1 MEIGISIKQRLFQI
15 AEIIHLRVF
24 GHAMSD
30 GMGRFLGNLNYVFM
44 ATLVV
49 GVLIYTLNI
58 MAGRWLSVEDYGR
71 YQLALSMSF
80 FLIIPISMGLTT
92 AGIHALAKKNGDQK
106 KIISSML
113 LLTAFFGTISVPLML
128 LFSGYIADLIGVE
141 KDLII
146 AAVIYT
152 AFFSLYSI
160 LRSVLQGLLD
170 FRRIAVF
177 EAVYAVVASVTYIL
191 FLVVLKRTEF
201 WLPLAAFSFGFLIF
215 GIACIPIIRRYF
227 ELASFSSESGKMLLK
242 NGLIMVAASVS
253 GFLLGNIDR
262 FIINGLIDIETVALY
277 SAYAYSAGVFLNFF
291 LQTFITVFFPSMSYI
306 DDASKVAINQKI
318 NRLYGV
324 AFVPLF
330 LLSFLFIVVSF
341 SLFGEKYTIS
351 YAYATLFSAY
361 IMVQFFVST
370 KQWLLASFGEKGML
384 YSTYAT
390 VLASATN
397 VVIVYL
403 FTKYYGL
410 GGAASG
416 LIVSLILF
424 IFINRYFLELLF
436 RRGEDNKYNQSI

>member
-1 MEIGISIKQRLFQI
+1 MGIDIAIKQKLFQF
-15 AEIIHLRVF
+15 AETIHLRVF

-30 GMGRFLGNLNYVFM
+30 SMGRFLGNLNYVFI
-44 ATLVV
+44 ATLIV
-49 GVLIYTLNI
+49 GILIYTMNI
-58 MAGRWLSVEDYGR
+58 IAGRWLSVEDYGR

-92 AGIHALAKKNGDQK
+92 AGIHALAKKNDDK
-106 KIISSML
+106 KRIISSML
-113 LLTAFFGTISVPLML
+113 LLTIFFGAVSIPLML

-141 KDLII
+141 KDLIV
-146 AAVIYT
+146 AAVVYT
-152 AFFSLYSI
+152 TFFSLYSI

-177 EAVYAVVASVTYIL
+177 ETIYAVVASVVFII
-191 FLVVLKRTEF
+191 FLIVLKRTEF
-201 WLPLAAFSFGFLIF
+201 WLPLAAFSFGFLVF
-215 GIACIPIIRRYF
+215 GMACIPIVRRYF
-227 ELASFSSESGKMLLK
+227 ELASFSSESGKMLMK

-262 FIINGLIDIETVALY
+262 FIINGLINIETVALY
-277 SAYAYSAGVFLNFF
+277 SAYVYSAGIFLNFF

-306 DDASKVAINQKI
+306 DDASKMAINQKI
-318 NRLYGV
+318 NRLYSI

-341 SLFGEKYTIS
+341 SLFGEKYSIS
-351 YAYATLFSAY
+351 YAYVTLFSAY

-390 VLASATN
+390 ILASAMN

-403 FTKYYGL
+403 FTRYYGL
-410 GGAASG
+410 GGAVSG
-416 LIVSLILF
+416 LIVSLIIF

-436 RRGEDNKYNQSI
+436 GKSRSNKYN